1 MENHQIFYSV
11 IGKAAATAIGCD
23 GSDWLAGPQ
32 PVGGI
37 TLDNNTEAR
46 WPQPTAAAAV
56 KYQNYSTFI
65 ISDLY
70 WYIQIFRLWQYEEA
84 KWSKYV
90 NPQMLVYSFINSC
103 SRETSSQYV
112 IRQLMSEWRKI
123 FKINLLVKCRGVYF
137 VPKLRG
143 EYTVL
148 CEVNHVASLGLCHKV
163 SRLTWWNLGSS
174 KWK

>member
-1 MENHQIFYSV
+1 M
-11 IGKAAATAIGCD
+11 
-23 GSDWLAGPQ
+23 GSGP
-32 PVGGI
+32 VW
-37 TLDNNTEAR
+37 LDNNTEAR
-46 WPQPTAAAAV
+46 WPQPTAAAV

-112 IRQLMSEWRKI
+112 IWKLMREWGKT
-123 FKINLLVKCRGVYF
+123 FKMNLLVICDIIFIPWG
-137 VPKLRG
+137 KLSKSICKNIWNIHMLG
-143 EYTVL
+143 EG
-148 CEVNHVASLGLCHKV
+148 GLVGSFFICFPQ
-163 SRLTWWNLGSS
+163 LTTKTKHELKYGKFHMFFADTFDSFL
-174 KWK
+174 